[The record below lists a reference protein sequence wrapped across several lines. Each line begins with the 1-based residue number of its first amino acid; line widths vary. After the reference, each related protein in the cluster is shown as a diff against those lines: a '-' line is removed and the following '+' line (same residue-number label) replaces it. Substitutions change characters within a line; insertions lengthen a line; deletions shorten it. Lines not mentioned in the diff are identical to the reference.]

1 MKLMEEKYTPKTLE
15 DIISPKSTDL
25 LLQLSSLLREQKNIL
40 FIGTNNTFKS
50 IAMRLAMEEY
60 YDGNQKIQ
68 SWSLILS
75 RTFLFTTTNTMN
87 YETFAVLLP
96 RKSAS

>member
-15 DIISPKSTDL
+15 DLISPKSKDL

-60 YDGNQKIQ
+60 YDGNPKD
-68 SWSLILS
+68 SVLIIDTFKDLS
-75 RTFLFTTTNTMN
+75 FYNNEHNELRNFC
-87 YETFAVLLP
+87 
-96 RKSAS
+96 RSR